1 MTAFP
6 GDMKVSRS
14 RAALLVVDV
23 QERLFAAMPEEG
35 GAQLVKNAGILIE
48 LARRLGIPI
57 VWSEQYP
64 KGLGPTV
71 PALAQPLAAMP
82 DVLRLEKLEFGC
94 TDAPGWPAIW
104 DRLRRDQWIVCGME
118 SHVCVYQ
125 SVRGLTERQA
135 TVHVP
140 ADAVLSR
147 THENWEIGLSLCER
161 AGAVVTSTE
170 VVVFD
175 SLERAGS
182 EDFKAMSKLVK

>member
-6 GDMKVSRS
+6 SDMKVARA

-23 QERLFAAMPEEG
+23 QERLFDVMPEEG
-35 GAQLVKNAGILIE
+35 KAQLIRNAGILIE
-48 LARRLGIPI
+48 LARRLDLPV

-64 KGLGPTV
+64 KGLGPTI
-71 PALAQPLAAMP
+71 APLAGPLGAMP

-125 SVRGLTERQA
+125 TVRGLAERQA
-135 TVHVP
+135 IVHVP
-140 ADAVLSR
+140 ADAVVSR
-147 THENWEIGLSLCER
+147 TAENKQRGLALCER
-161 AGAVVTSTE
+161 AGALVTSTE

-175 SLERAGS
+175 ALERAGS
-182 EDFKAMSKLVK
+182 EDFKAMSRLVK